1 MIFKFS
7 RITAYF
13 VTIIYRENCC
23 KNYSIFIIPPTIIVI
38 HNMCTYTFFILMLKI
53 KINLKFKYIFKL
65 ILKI

>member
-23 KNYSIFIIPPTIIVI
+23 KNYSIFII
-38 HNMCTYTFFILMLKI
+38 CTYTFFIFILKI
-53 KINLKFKYIFKL
+53 KINLKFKYINIYL
-65 ILKI
+65 N